1 MGPLGAGCYP
11 TCMSVALPG
20 PRRSTLARSLL
31 PIPFFLLLAAAV
43 LLLDCGGPDQP
54 DKTLAGSQE
63 ELTTTTTVRVHYP
76 AFGHTVALRG
86 DAAKLTWTRGVPL
99 PSAGA
104 GSDTFLFTTRAL
116 AKNTRLDFKP
126 LLDDQT
132 WSKGP
137 NYAVSAGGTVDVW
150 PRFAQDQGAVTRI
163 DQWWSNG
170 LADTRPVWIYTP
182 PSYAEQSAERFP
194 VVYLHDGQNL
204 FEAAWSFGGVTW
216 PVAPTMDAGAAD
228 GTIREAIVVG
238 IGNTANR
245 MWEYTASSDVD
256 YPGGGA
262 REYLTFVAVELKG
275 QIDRLYRTSPGRLDT
290 GVVGS
295 SLGGLASAYA
305 GLWRADTFGLIGV
318 MSPSTWWN
326 NQEVVSMVAAAS
338 TNPVQPARV
347 YVDSGD
353 SGPSSDDVTQ
363 TAALAAGYRKLPSV
377 QVQYLVG
384 HGDTH
389 TESSW
394 ARRLPG
400 ALRFLL
406 GARPAQ

>member
-1 MGPLGAGCYP
+1 
-11 TCMSVALPG
+11 MSVALPG
-20 PRRSTLARSLL
+20 PRRSTLMARSLL
-31 PIPFFLLLAAAV
+31 PIPLFLLLSAAL
-43 LLLDCGGPDQP
+43 LLLDCGGQG
-54 DKTLAGSQE
+54 LAETQAD
-63 ELTTTTTVRVHYP
+63 LTATTTVRVHYP
-76 AFGHTVALRG
+76 AGSHTVALRG
-86 DAAKLTWTRGVPL
+86 DAAKLTWARGVPL
-99 PSAGA
+99 AAAG
-104 GSDTFLFTTRAL
+104 GDTWVFTTRAL
-116 AKNTRLDFKP
+116 ARNTRLDFKP

-137 NYAVSAGGTVDVW
+137 NYAVSAGATVDVW
-150 PRFAQDQGAVTRI
+150 PRFTHDQGTVTRI

-170 LADTRPVWIYTP
+170 LANTRPIWVYTP
-182 PSYAEQSAERFP
+182 PSYAEQPAERFP
-194 VVYLHDGQNL
+194 VVYMHDGQNL

-216 PVAPTMDAGAAD
+216 QVAPALDAGAAD
-228 GTIREAIVVG
+228 GTIREAIVIG

-245 MWEYTASSDVD
+245 MWEYTASSDPD
-256 YPGGGA
+256 YSGGGA
-262 REYLTFVAVELKG
+262 RDYLTFVAVELKG

-305 GLWRADTFGLIGV
+305 GLWRADTFGLVGAL
-318 MSPSTWWN
+318 SPSTWWN
-326 NQEVVSMVAAAS
+326 NEELVSMVAAAGS
-338 TNPVQPARV
+338 NPMQPARV

-363 TAALAAGYRKLPSV
+363 TAALAAGYRKLPGV
-377 QVQYLVG
+377 QVQYVVG

-406 GARPAQ
+406 GARQAQ